1 MNFFNFSELTQIHV
15 ELTNACNAACP
26 MCARFH
32 ANSTLVRPDLVIEQI
47 TIDKFKKYFPPEIIK
62 KLQIVLFCGV
72 HGDPGMAKDLYE
84 ICEYIAETNP
94 ETAVRMNTNGGM
106 RKPEF
111 WSKLGKLFANQ
122 RQDHWRW
129 ELTWSIDGLKDTNHL
144 YRRNVNF
151 DNVMANA
158 QAFIDAGGIAH
169 WDYLIFK
176 HNEHQIDEA
185 IELSKKMGFTHFYPK
200 KALGV
205 DNGTNLVRM
214 PALSKEGVLEYWID
228 APVNSK
234 NRNLENPVGEP
245 QARHWPFTIESYK
258 RDKQEGRTSDSNYW
272 NRVDDVYKSLAI
284 ENNSLLDSA
293 TIDCKAK
300 TMTGGKEIFIDNHGR
315 VIPCC
320 YMGTHLN
327 GVHHDTQSLQLHH
340 EVRKYGWD
348 YFDLNLHTL
357 QEIMEGHHLDR
368 VFTDSWTKPSCAE
381 GKMAYCANI
390 CGTYSRVDKIYTHEK
405 MDDKSRNW
413 RLEKNVGTCTPNDNK
428 II

>member
-15 ELTNACNAACP
+15 ELTNSCNAACP
-26 MCARFH
+26 MCTRFH
-32 ANSTLVRPDLVIEQI
+32 ANSLLTRPDLIIEQI

-72 HGDPGMAKDLYE
+72 HGDPGMARDLYE

-111 WSKLGKLFANQ
+111 WNKLGKLFAKQ

-144 YRRNVNF
+144 YRRNVDF
-151 DNVMANA
+151 DTVMANA

-185 IELSKKMGFTHFYPK
+185 MELSKKMGFTYFYPK

-205 DNGTNLVRM
+205 DNGTNLIRM
-214 PALSKEGVLEYWID
+214 PAVSREGVLEYWID
-228 APVNSK
+228 APVSSK
-234 NRNLENPVGEP
+234 NRNLENPVGET
-245 QARHWPFTIESYK
+245 QARYWPFTVESYK
-258 RDKQEGRTSDSNYW
+258 RDKEEGRTSDSSYW
-272 NRVDDVYKSLAI
+272 DRVERVYKSLAA
-284 ENNSLLDSA
+284 EDNSILDTA
-293 TIDCKAK
+293 VIDCKAK
-300 TMTGGKEIFIDNHGR
+300 TMTGGKEVFIDNHGR

-327 GVHHDTQSLQLHH
+327 GVHGDTQSLQLHH

-348 YFDLNLHTL
+348 NFDLNLHTL
-357 QEIMEGHHLDR
+357 QEVMEGHHLDR
-368 VFTDSWTKPSCAE
+368 VFTDSWTKPSCVE

-390 CGTYSRVDKIYTHEK
+390 CGTFSRVDKIYTHDK
-405 MDDKSRNW
+405 MEDQGRNW
-413 RLEKNVGTCTPNDNK
+413 RQEKK
-428 II
+428 